1 MTEVTRDMAI
11 MTYLLA
17 FPLQCF
23 YCDQKIGSCL
33 LLSSARCATPG
44 ERGQKLRHGILVE
57 GSSMH
62 LSKSNI
68 NRAWKHLLLMNRSSF
83 WGTWDNWDSDTE
95 ASLQKTNSAGATVAI
110 QYSHRC
116 ILQDV
121 NVSDSYHPRIFQD
134 IRNFSPFQNSPRSPE
149 RKQSLTQRGDVL
161 RRISGRYCWETELK
175 PQCLPRIVDESTN
188 PQVVVMRKTAIFFFK
203 WMDQIVMS
211 MIFPNKP
218 SYKPIVWHIKI
229 YKTSKNSR
237 TSRKINCF
245 HPLHRWWDDPWNS
258 WTSGTMGL
266 LQFELIPSLT
276 PHEAH
281 GLAILNMKLMKKIDN
296 TLRHL
301 DILRL
306 HMITLRY
313 TFLDFQSSSR
323 TEIFPNLRCVGPSW

>member
-95 ASLQKTNSAGATVAI
+95 ASLQRTVPSYCRYSIQPSLHPTGRQCFRFLSSAYLPRHSKFLAFPKFTAITWAQTELDTARRCFAPYLRPVLLGNRIEAPVPTTN
-110 QYSHRC
+110 R
-116 ILQDV
+116 
-121 NVSDSYHPRIFQD
+121 
-134 IRNFSPFQNSPRSPE
+134 
-149 RKQSLTQRGDVL
+149 
-161 RRISGRYCWETELK
+161 RRI
-175 PQCLPRIVDESTN
+175 DESTSRGDEKN
-188 PQVVVMRKTAIFFFK
+188 SDFFFK

-229 YKTSKNSR
+229 
-237 TSRKINCF
+237 
-245 HPLHRWWDDPWNS
+245 
-258 WTSGTMGL
+258 
-266 LQFELIPSLT
+266 
-276 PHEAH
+276 
-281 GLAILNMKLMKKIDN
+281 
-296 TLRHL
+296 
-301 DILRL
+301 
-306 HMITLRY
+306 
-313 TFLDFQSSSR
+313 
-323 TEIFPNLRCVGPSW
+323 